1 VWVKGESFP
10 GLAMSRSL
18 GDAVAH
24 TVGVSSIP
32 EVKSFLVGV
41 DDKFI
46 VIGSDGVWEFLTNEN
61 IAEIVFPF
69 YKLNQPETAAN
80 EIVR

>member
-1 VWVKGESFP
+1 MWVKGESFP

-24 TVGVSSIP
+24 TVVVSSIP